1 MANMIVQSLRDEEF
15 VSDKT
20 SCKCKQEQPCANA
33 WTGVQKHQR
42 CDEGQI
48 STNLFEQVL
57 VEVWLNSLDK
67 ATRQRVFAGE
77 GGYAASHG
85 RRTVVNRLRP
95 KVGTG
100 HGILANLPGQL
111 CVV

>member
-1 MANMIVQSLRDEEF
+1 MQARTTLRQRLDGCAETSKMRRGPDKYQS
-15 VSDKT
+15 VWK
-20 SCKCKQEQPCANA
+20 
-33 WTGVQKHQR
+33 
-42 CDEGQI
+42 
-48 STNLFEQVL
+48 QVL
-57 VEVWLNSLDK
+57 VAVWVNSLGK